1 MNKIVNK
8 LKDKLPQF
16 CNTQDFWYVKFKDKQ
31 HYIDKKRFHK
41 KLICEFL
48 TFISI
53 AFIFVFAIMV
63 DNLCIRTIGL
73 IISVDTFGI
82 VAFNEGKSKSE

>member
-31 HYIDKKRFHK
+31 YYIDKKRFRK
-41 KLICEFL
+41 KLIY
-48 TFISI
+48 ISNI
-53 AFIFVFAIMV
+53 YINYFHFCFR
-63 DNLCIRTIGL
+63 NHG
-73 IISVDTFGI
+73 
-82 VAFNEGKSKSE
+82 

>member
-31 HYIDKKRFHK
+31 YYIDKKRFRK
-41 KLICEFL
+41 KLIYK
-48 TFISI
+48 T
-53 AFIFVFAIMV
+53 AIKK
-63 DNLCIRTIGL
+63 DYSQSHSPINQYL
-73 IISVDTFGI
+73 INRNIYLFFGYHI
-82 VAFNEGKSKSE
+82 YL